1 MPSELEEKIRACWED
16 PDTRSLIDPNLRR
29 LEEGVVLKYLE
40 PGFELLDVGCGDGES
55 TLTYARHVKRCL
67 GIERSELLRRRAVES
82 CAQAG
87 LDNTEIVAGDVFD
100 LDACYRRFDV
110 AVTQRV
116 IINQTSWEMQQE
128 AIEQVRATL
137 RPGGIYVMIE
147 NTFEG
152 HDAINDWR
160 TRLGL
165 PKISRHWHNL
175 YLHHELLMDYLGERF
190 EILAHHT
197 FDLYY
202 LLTRIYANLFASF
215 EGFGKTAK
223 KDAIFPEIDAAARR
237 LYDELGEQVAIGD
250 GPAFGPI
257 QGFVVRKISEDD

>member
-1 MPSELEEKIRACWED
+1 MSSEFEDKIRACWED
-16 PDTRSLIDPNLRR
+16 PDTRSLIDQNLRR
-29 LEEGVVLKYLE
+29 LEERVVLKYLE
-40 PGFELLDVGCGDGES
+40 PEFDLLDIGCGDGES
-55 TLTYARHVKRCL
+55 TLTYAQHVKRCL
-67 GIERSELLRRRAVES
+67 GIERSELLRTRAAES
-82 CAQAG
+82 IAQAG
-87 LDNTEIVAGDVFD
+87 LDNIEIVDGDILD
-100 LDACYRRFDV
+100 LDAYACQFDV

-116 IINQTSWEMQQE
+116 IINMTSWEMQQE
-128 AIEQVRATL
+128 ALEQVRATL

-152 HDAINDWR
+152 HDAMNDWR
-160 TRLGL
+160 TRMGL

-175 YLHHELLMDYLGERF
+175 YLQHDLLMDYLGERF
-190 EILAHHT
+190 EILGHHT

-223 KDAIFPEIDAAARR
+223 KDNIFTQIDAAARQ
-237 LYDELGEQVAIGD
+237 LYEELGGEVTIGD
-250 GPAFGPI
+250 GPSFGPI